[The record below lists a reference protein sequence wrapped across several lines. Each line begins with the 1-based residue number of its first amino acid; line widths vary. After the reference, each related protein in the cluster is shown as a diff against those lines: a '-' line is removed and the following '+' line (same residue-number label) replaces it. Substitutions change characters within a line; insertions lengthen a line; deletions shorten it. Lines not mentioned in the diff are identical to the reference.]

1 MSAAVNPSLTREA
14 GGSLKSL
21 SAWRTRR
28 CPPSLPCPNEGDGR
42 LSLSRTAAS
51 STATIALRSTEG
63 IVANS
68 TITRRSIEN
77 SPISEASAANTWV

>member
-1 MSAAVNPSLTREA
+1 
-14 GGSLKSL
+14 
-21 SAWRTRR
+21 
-28 CPPSLPCPNEGDGR
+28 
-42 LSLSRTAAS
+42 
-51 STATIALRSTEG
+51 LRSTGG